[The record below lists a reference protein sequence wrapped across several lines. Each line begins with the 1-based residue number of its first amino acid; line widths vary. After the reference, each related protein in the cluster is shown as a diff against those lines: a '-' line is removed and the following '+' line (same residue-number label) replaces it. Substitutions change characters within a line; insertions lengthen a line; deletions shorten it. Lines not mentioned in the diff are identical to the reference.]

1 MTDNTND
8 FEKQYRR
15 HKLEVQNFVSK
26 YVGNISTA
34 EDITHEV
41 FLRVQ
46 KSVNWKDIDKPRAYL
61 FAAARNQLIDHFRR
75 QSSQRRKDTIEFDEF
90 AHDVSG
96 ISEEKRIETRD
107 SLRKLIEVIKNLS
120 PRVQRAF
127 ILSRIYK
134 FSYGE
139 VGKIMDISP
148 RTVENHVAKGLL
160 ACTNHMVR
168 INKQSALPFG
178 HNVTKLDTHR
188 KKRAK

>member
-1 MTDNTND
+1 MTDNKSD
-8 FEKQYRR
+8 FEKHYRQ
-15 HKLEVQNFVSK
+15 HSLEVQNFVSK

-75 QSSQRRKDTIEFDEF
+75 QSSQRRKDTVEFDEF
-90 AHDVSG
+90 VHDVSG

-107 SLRKLIEVIKNLS
+107 SLRKLTEVIKNLS

-134 FSYGE
+134 YSYGE

-160 ACTNHMVR
+160 ACTTYMVK
-168 INKQSALPFG
+168 INKQSAFPLG
-178 HNVTKLDTHR
+178 HNVTTLDSHR
-188 KKRAK
+188 KKSAK